1 MHFND
6 SWCQQCSPTKILILT
21 TESPALQFQQNPSF
35 LSQIP
40 GSSCLPSLS
49 SSSITHL
56 LNQSPSSLVG
66 PSTQALVRFLA
77 CPLNAVQS
85 EQTTKELVA
94 KAQATT
100 KTYKT
105 ICHTIAGNIYH
116 WYRALDFTSN
126 NHGKTACRNMKKI
139 AVHKEHKQ
147 DLGRYGF
154 RHRLS
159 CVHENSQTGAWKFIH
174 RLAQQS
180 SAFFKVITKTEHV
193 ICSCR

>member
-1 MHFND
+1 MQSNQNIDPHQPSNSNKIRHFCPKFLVFMQFLLFTISEQLVNY
-6 SWCQQCSPTKILILT
+6 SLT
-21 TESPALQFQQNPSF
+21 QPITIFAGWPVYS
-35 LSQIP
+35 
-40 GSSCLPSLS
+40 GSCWS
-49 SSSITHL
+49 
-56 LNQSPSSLVG
+56 
-66 PSTQALVRFLA
+66 LA

-126 NHGKTACRNMKKI
+126 NHGKTACRSMKKI

-147 DLGRYGF
+147 DLGLYGF

-159 CVHENSQTGAWKFIH
+159 CVHENSQTGA
-174 RLAQQS
+174 
-180 SAFFKVITKTEHV
+180 
-193 ICSCR
+193 

>member
-21 TESPALQFQQNPSF
+21 SPP
-35 LSQIP
+35 IP
-40 GSSCLPSLS
+40 TKSVISVPNSWCLCSSSCLPSLS

-126 NHGKTACRNMKKI
+126 NHGKTACRSMKKI

-147 DLGRYGF
+147 DLGLYGF

-159 CVHENSQTGAWKFIH
+159 CVHENSQTGA
-174 RLAQQS
+174 
-180 SAFFKVITKTEHV
+180 
-193 ICSCR
+193 